1 MCSCF
6 PFLYLVMKFV
16 YIFCHCKQ
24 NTFGKNIRCATTQ
37 ISAKLHI
44 LFHLTKRSLCLDAS
58 VDSEKNSF
66 IRKNSFQI
74 FFPIFQK
81 CFCYRKDFVS
91 FFYWYFTVV
100 PFDTF
105 FLVRAIFTFLTLI
118 NIFFTDISGFRF
130 RMNWKNLNKTLKY
143 CLIYIKYLFLCERNI
158 VILQKTLL
166 GFDYAA
172 GESRKVTFFDTEVFK
187 GFTL

>member
-16 YIFCHCKQ
+16 YVFCHCKQ
-24 NTFGKNIRCATTQ
+24 NTFCKNIRCATTQ

-66 IRKNSFQI
+66 VRKNPFQI

-91 FFYWYFTVV
+91 FFYWCFTVV

-105 FLVRAIFTFLTLI
+105 FLLRAIFTFLTLI
-118 NIFFTDISGFRF
+118 NVFFTDISGFRF
-130 RMNWKNLNKTLKY
+130 RTSDMCKRQ
-143 CLIYIKYLFLCERNI
+143 LFPIFTNIRITFFI
-158 VILQKTLL
+158 VIHIFYTADVIFISSL
-166 GFDYAA
+166 F
-172 GESRKVTFFDTEVFK
+172 
-187 GFTL
+187 

>member
-1 MCSCF
+1 MHSSKEINAFQFSLFGFCYEVYLH
-6 PFLYLVMKFV
+6 FLPLP
-16 YIFCHCKQ
+16 
-24 NTFGKNIRCATTQ
+24 
-37 ISAKLHI
+37 AKH
-44 LFHLTKRSLCLDAS
+44 FQQEHSLCH
-58 VDSEKNSF
+58 DSNICETAYPVS
-66 IRKNSFQI
+66 SH
-74 FFPIFQK
+74 QK
-81 CFCYRKDFVS
+81 LPLPGCFCWFWEDFVS

-187 GFTL
+187 GFPL